1 VTVAIDTNVL
11 ARYLTWDDEAQAV
24 AAAAVI
30 EAAEPVSISTIVLC
44 ELAWVL
50 KRAYRYTAAEIA
62 MAIAGLVTSANMIT
76 DRVAAEAGLAML
88 RQGGDFAD
96 GIIQHEAS
104 RARCRHIVTFDRD
117 FARRLDPARV
127 ALLG

>member
-1 VTVAIDTNVL
+1 MTVAIDTNVL
-11 ARYLTWDDEAQAV
+11 ARYLTWDDEVQAL
-24 AAAAVI
+24 AAATVI
-30 EAAEPVSISTIVLC
+30 EAAEPMSVSTVVLC

-62 MAIAGLVTSANMIT
+62 VAIAGIVTSANMIT
-76 DRVAAEAGLAML
+76 DRAAAEAGLAVL

-96 GIIQHEAS
+96 GIIQCEAS

-117 FARRLDPARV
+117 FARRLDPTRV
-127 ALLG
+127 VLLG